1 MARPATADHLRS
13 KKQPATKTVEVVL
26 DPELAEQVREAERRR
41 DDADRRLALRR
52 DDETA
57 QHDAWEAASALDAL
71 RARAVE
77 EDAVVSVRFR
87 SIGRHAWDDLI
98 RQHPPTDAQV
108 AEAKA
113 AGMGELN
120 FNSDSFPPAVV
131 AASLDEP
138 RMTVDE
144 VAELWDSP
152 DWNQAE
158 LGVLFAAALEVNN
171 SRHTLDLGKD
181 SAGTAAT
188 GRRSAGAA
196 KKASPTRS
204 S

>member
-1 MARPATADHLRS
+1 MVRPATADHLRS
-13 KKQPATKTVEVVL
+13 RKQPASRTVEVVL
-26 DPELAEQVREAERRR
+26 DPALADEVREAERRR

-52 DDETA
+52 DDEAA
-57 QHDAWEAASALDAL
+57 QQEAWDAAAVLEAL

-98 RQHPPTDAQV
+98 RAHPPTDEQI

-120 FNSDSFPPAVV
+120 FNSETFPPAVV
-131 AASLDEP
+131 AASLEEP
-138 RMTVDE
+138 AMSVDE
-144 VAELWDSP
+144 VAALWDSP

-158 LGVLFAAALEVNN
+158 LGVLFQAALEVNN
-171 SRHTLDLGKD
+171 SRHTLDLGKG
-181 SAGTAAT
+181 SGGTAAT
-188 GRRSAGAA
+188 AQRSAGVA
-196 KKASPTRS
+196 KKASRTRS